1 MDYKIIKLHEVVGT
15 TGVARSTLYKMI
27 AAGTFPEPIQL
38 GQRSVGWVESEVQ
51 SWIKSRIDHSRGS
64 QLSSTARTDPN
75 HVSFSEEE
83 CDLDRLKAL
92 KTIHC
97 SEC

>member
-1 MDYKIIKLHEVVGT
+1 MNYKVMKLHEVVGT

-51 SWIKSRIDHSRGS
+51 LWIKSRIEHSRGS
-64 QLSSTARTDPN
+64 PCSPSARTN
-75 HVSFSEEE
+75 HNRASFSEEG
-83 CDLDRLKAL
+83 CDHDRA
-92 KTIHC
+92 
-97 SEC
+97 

>member
-1 MDYKIIKLHEVVGT
+1 MNYKVMKLHEVVGT

-51 SWIKSRIDHSRGS
+51 SWIKSRIEHSRGS
-64 QLSSTARTDPN
+64 QLSSPARTDPN
-75 HVSFSEEE
+75 QASLSEEG
-83 CDLDRLKAL
+83 CDRD
-92 KTIHC
+92 
-97 SEC
+97 